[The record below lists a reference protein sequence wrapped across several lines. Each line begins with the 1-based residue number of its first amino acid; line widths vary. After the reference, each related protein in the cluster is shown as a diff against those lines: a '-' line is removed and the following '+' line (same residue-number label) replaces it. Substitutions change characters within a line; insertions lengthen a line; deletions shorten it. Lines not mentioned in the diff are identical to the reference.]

1 MKKLFAIIFIAF
13 FCLPVYGAKKNPA
26 FDGRGYVGT
35 LPDLTRQYQPTEPKS
50 TKPVIEQVENFHSSD
65 QIKPIPRDNPA
76 FVNIILKQ
84 DKTTKYMNDI
94 NEFIP
99 MLEKIYDSI
108 EDGENVQL
116 FNAKVYFFNKNADY
130 LRDKYVEKPEGEYIS
145 FKKLMELSTHAKSIA
160 LLRSEAQKYN
170 PYLAYSGAGY
180 IYDPDN
186 INQQL
191 EYLKK
196 EVEQAILLLRDAN

>member
-13 FCLPVYGAKKNPA
+13 FCLPVYGAKNPA
-26 FDGRGYVGT
+26 FDGMGYVGT

-65 QIKPIPRDNPA
+65 QVKPIPRDNPA

-84 DKTTKYMNDI
+84 DKTTRYVNDI

-196 EVEQAILLLRDAN
+196 EVEQAILLLRDTN

>member
-26 FDGRGYVGT
+26 FDGMGYVGT

-65 QIKPIPRDNPA
+65 QVKPIPRDNPA

-84 DKTTKYMNDI
+84 DKTTRYVNDI

-186 INQQL
+186 ITQQL

>member
-65 QIKPIPRDNPA
+65 QVKPIPRDNPA

-84 DKTTKYMNDI
+84 DKTTRYVNDI

-186 INQQL
+186 ITQQL

>member
-108 EDGENVQL
+108 ENGENVQL

-160 LLRSEAQKYN
+160 LLRAEAQKYN

-196 EVEQAILLLRDAN
+196 EVEQAILLLRDTN

>member
-108 EDGENVQL
+108 ENGENVQL

-160 LLRSEAQKYN
+160 LLRAEAQKYN

-196 EVEQAILLLRDAN
+196 EVEQAILLLRDVN

>member
-1 MKKLFAIIFIAF
+1 M
-13 FCLPVYGAKKNPA
+13 
-26 FDGRGYVGT
+26 GYVGT

-50 TKPVIEQVENFHSSD
+50 TKPIIEQVENFHSSD
-65 QIKPIPRDNPA
+65 QVKPIPRDNPT

-84 DKTTKYMNDI
+84 DKTSRYVNDI

-108 EDGENVQL
+108 EEGENVQL

-130 LRDKYVEKPEGEYIS
+130 LRTKYIEKPEGEYIS
-145 FKKLMELSTHAKSIA
+145 FKRLMDLSTHAKSIA
-160 LLRSEAQKYN
+160 LLRAEAQKYN

-191 EYLKK
+191 EFLKK
-196 EVEQAILLLRDAN
+196 EVEKTILLLRDAN

>member
-108 EDGENVQL
+108 ENGENVQL

-160 LLRSEAQKYN
+160 LLRVEAQKYN

>member
-108 EDGENVQL
+108 ENGENVQL

-160 LLRSEAQKYN
+160 LLRAEAQKYN

-186 INQQL
+186 ISQQL

>member
-26 FDGRGYVGT
+26 FDGMGYVGT

-65 QIKPIPRDNPA
+65 QVKPIPRDNPA

-84 DKTTKYMNDI
+84 DKTTRYVNDI

-108 EDGENVQL
+108 ENGENVQL

>member
-65 QIKPIPRDNPA
+65 QVKPIPRDNPA

-84 DKTTKYMNDI
+84 DKTTRYVNDI

-160 LLRSEAQKYN
+160 LLRAEAQKYN

-186 INQQL
+186 ISQQL

-196 EVEQAILLLRDAN
+196 EVEQAILLLRDTN

>member
-170 PYLAYSGAGY
+170 PYLAYAGAGY

-186 INQQL
+186 ITQQL

-196 EVEQAILLLRDAN
+196 EVEQAILLLRDTN

>member
-108 EDGENVQL
+108 ENGENVQL

-160 LLRSEAQKYN
+160 LLRAEAQKYN

-186 INQQL
+186 ISQQL

-196 EVEQAILLLRDAN
+196 EVEQAILLLRDTN

>member
-26 FDGRGYVGT
+26 FDGMGYVGT

-65 QIKPIPRDNPA
+65 QVKPIPRDNPA

-84 DKTTKYMNDI
+84 DKTTRYVNDI

-116 FNAKVYFFNKNADY
+116 FNAKLYFFNKNADY

-186 INQQL
+186 ITQQL

>member
-26 FDGRGYVGT
+26 FDGMGYVGT

-65 QIKPIPRDNPA
+65 QVKPIPRDNPA

-84 DKTTKYMNDI
+84 DKTTRYVNDI

>member
-26 FDGRGYVGT
+26 FDGMGYVGT

-65 QIKPIPRDNPA
+65 QVKPIPRDNPA

-84 DKTTKYMNDI
+84 DKTTRYVNDI

-160 LLRSEAQKYN
+160 LLRAEAQKYN

>member
-26 FDGRGYVGT
+26 FDGMGYVGT

-65 QIKPIPRDNPA
+65 QVKPIPRDNPA

-160 LLRSEAQKYN
+160 LLRAEAQKYN

-186 INQQL
+186 ITQQL

-196 EVEQAILLLRDAN
+196 EVEQAILLLRDTN

>member
-26 FDGRGYVGT
+26 FDGMGYVGT

-65 QIKPIPRDNPA
+65 QVKPIPRDNPA

-84 DKTTKYMNDI
+84 DKTTRYVNDI

-160 LLRSEAQKYN
+160 LLRAEAQKYN

-186 INQQL
+186 ITQQL

>member
-13 FCLPVYGAKKNPA
+13 FCLPVYGAKKNTA

-108 EDGENVQL
+108 ENGENVQL

-160 LLRSEAQKYN
+160 LLRAEAQKYN

-186 INQQL
+186 ISQQL

-196 EVEQAILLLRDAN
+196 EVEQAILLLRDTN

>member
-26 FDGRGYVGT
+26 FDGMGYVGT

-84 DKTTKYMNDI
+84 DKTTRYVNDI

-196 EVEQAILLLRDAN
+196 EVEQAILLLRDTN

>member
-26 FDGRGYVGT
+26 FDGMGYVGT

-65 QIKPIPRDNPA
+65 QVKPIPRDNPA

-84 DKTTKYMNDI
+84 DKTTRYVNDI

-186 INQQL
+186 ITQQL

-196 EVEQAILLLRDAN
+196 EVEQAILLLRDTN

>member
-108 EDGENVQL
+108 ENGENVQL

-160 LLRSEAQKYN
+160 LLRAEAQKYN